1 MPVIDTLAK
10 RGGNQA
16 VAINPPSSFIDI
28 HLTQHGSNWLW
39 TAFSLFCLFTLYH
52 AAVFIF
58 TSSKKTPLRKAVLVI
73 PFFINIVMLF
83 AYYTYAS
90 NLGYTGIPTEFRH
103 ITTSEG
109 LNVRQIFYSK
119 FIGWFVAWPLVMV
132 LYQMNLTDASKYQHP
147 EPTDE
152 NYDSSATGGLFVT
165 FINFLEEYCSKFVAI
180 EVWVLGLLVGA
191 LIQSTYKWGYFTIA
205 AFAQLITMSLIVKS
219 LVSSATGGLKGKMI
233 GRGLIGFQLIVWML
247 QSICWGLSEGGN
259 VIQPDSEAVFYGIM
273 DLCTFAF
280 IPTLLTY
287 INLSSLDEGF
297 FHKFDVVNKFHNEK
311 IVDSPRHSGDTAV
324 PTNPNEPVAEP
335 EQAV

>member
-39 TAFSLFCLFTLYH
+39 AAFSLFSLFALYH
-52 AAVFIF
+52 AAVFVF
-58 TSSKKTPLRKAVLVI
+58 TSSKKTPLRKAVLAI
-73 PFFINIVMLF
+73 PFFINSVMVF

-103 ITTSEG
+103 VTTSEG
-109 LNVRQIFYSK
+109 LDVRQIFYSK
-119 FIGWFVAWPLVMV
+119 FVGWFVAWPLVMV
-132 LYQMNLTDASKYQHP
+132 LYQMNLSDSSKYKP
-147 EPTDE
+147 DTTDE
-152 NYDSSATGGLFVT
+152 NYDNSATGGLFVT
-165 FINFLEEYCSKFVAI
+165 FINFLEEFCSKFFAI
-180 EVWVLGLLVGA
+180 EIWVLGLLVGA
-191 LIQSTYKWGYFTIA
+191 LIESTYKWGYFTIA
-205 AFAQLITMSLIVKS
+205 VFSQLIAMSLIVKS
-219 LVSSATGGLKGKMI
+219 LLTSGTGGSKGKMV

-259 VIQPDSEAVFYGIM
+259 VIQPDSEAVFYGIL

-280 IPTLLTY
+280 IPTFLTY

-297 FHKFDVVNKFHNEK
+297 FHKFDIIHRSNNEK
-311 IVDSPRHSGDTAV
+311 IVDTPRHSGDTAV
-324 PTNPNEPVAEP
+324 PSNPNEPVPEP
-335 EQAV
+335 EQTV